1 MKTRSAAALAL
12 TLLTVACE
20 RETRRFSE
28 TPPTADPSQTVR
40 LSPLEPG
47 PTTTGV
53 TAKSAYEDNAY
64 ATSQGKRL
72 FTQFN
77 CVGCHANGGGGMG
90 PPLMDAA
97 WLYGGES
104 ENIFSSIAQGRPNG
118 MPSFG
123 GKVSTQQLWQLT
135 AYVRSL
141 SGQLSKDVAPGRDD
155 HMQRKSQEQQTD
167 PSVPIDTRPKP
178 AGRP

>member
-1 MKTRSAAALAL
+1 MRILAVVLLLFLPALG
-12 TLLTVACE
+12 ACE
-20 RETRRFSE
+20 RESRRFSE

-47 PTTTGV
+47 PTTRQDTL
-53 TAKSAYEDNAY
+53 KSAYEDNAY

-90 PPLMDAA
+90 PPLMDGA
-97 WLYGGES
+97 WLYGGEA
-104 ENIFSSIAQGRPNG
+104 ENVFSSIAQGRPNG
-118 MPSFG
+118 MPAFG
-123 GKVSTQQLWQLT
+123 GKVSSQQIWQLT
-135 AYVRSL
+135 AYVRAL
-141 SGQLSKDVAPGRDD
+141 SGQLPKDVAPGRDD

-167 PSVPIDTRPKP
+167 PAIPRDTRAKP
-178 AGRP
+178 AGQV

>member
-1 MKTRSAAALAL
+1 MKTRNAAALAL
-12 TLLTVACE
+12 TLLATACE

-28 TPPTADPSQTVR
+28 TPPTADPSRTVR

-53 TAKSAYEDNAY
+53 IAKSAYEDNAY

-90 PPLMDAA
+90 PPLMDAG

-104 ENIFSSIAQGRPNG
+104 ENVFASIAQGRPNG

-141 SGQLSKDVAPGRDD
+141 SGQLPKDIAPGRDD

-167 PSVPIDTRPKP
+167 PSVPLDTRAKP
-178 AGRP
+178 AGQP

>member
-1 MKTRSAAALAL
+1 MRILAVVLLLFLPALG
-12 TLLTVACE
+12 ACE
-20 RETRRFSE
+20 RESRRFSE

-47 PTTTGV
+47 PTTRQDTL
-53 TAKSAYEDNAY
+53 KSAYEDNAY

-90 PPLMDAA
+90 PPLMDGA
-97 WLYGGES
+97 WLYGGEA
-104 ENIFSSIAQGRPNG
+104 ENVFSSIAQGRPNG
-118 MPSFG
+118 MPAFG
-123 GKVSTQQLWQLT
+123 GKVSSQQIWQLT
-135 AYVRSL
+135 AYVRAL
-141 SGQLSKDVAPGRDD
+141 SGQLPKDVAPGRDD

-167 PSVPIDTRPKP
+167 PAIRRDTRAKP
-178 AGRP
+178 AGQV